1 MKRCLRVFYFNILNI
16 AKFGQI
22 KLWIIF
28 HLRKHHKIEKK
39 NNSLTFYVTK
49 LNIA

>member
-1 MKRCLRVFYFNILNI
+1 MKKLVKIFYFIILNI

-22 KLWIIF
+22 HLWIIC

-39 NNSLTFYVTK
+39 NYCSHLFM
-49 LNIA
+49 LLS